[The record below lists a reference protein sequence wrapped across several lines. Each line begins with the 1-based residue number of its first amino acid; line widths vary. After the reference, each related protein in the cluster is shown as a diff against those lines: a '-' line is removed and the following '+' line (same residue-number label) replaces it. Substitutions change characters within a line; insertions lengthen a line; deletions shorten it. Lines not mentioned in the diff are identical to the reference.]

1 MNKQFEYAGFVVRLS
16 AYTLDFIIIGL
27 PVASIIVLLFGL
39 KADIATTLITGLLFS
54 LLITRHGATPGKK
67 IAGLRVVSKEGVNP
81 TFMEAFLREFV
92 GKFISGIVLGLG
104 YFWVIFDKEKQGWHD
119 KIAGTHVVI
128 VKPLAGS
135 KKVIVYF
142 ITAMVI
148 SLSMLL
154 LMSAAVLVAK
164 GAFL

>member
-27 PVASIIVLLFGL
+27 PIAAIVVLLFGL
-39 KADIATTLITGLLFS
+39 KADMVTALISSLLFS

-67 IAGLRVVSKEGVNP
+67 ILDLQVISKEGTNP
-81 TFMEAFLREFV
+81 TFVEAFLREFV

-104 YFWVIFDKEKQGWHD
+104 YFWVAFDKEKQGWHD

-128 VKPLAGS
+128 VKPLAGI
-135 KKVIVYF
+135 KKFIVYF
-142 ITAMVI
+142 ITAIVI
-148 SLSMLL
+148 LLFMLVL
-154 LMSAAVLVAK
+154 ISTAVLIAK
-164 GAFL
+164 GLFL